1 MKKRFIAGV
10 TCPKCGALDTMTVI
24 NNELELLYV
33 RECVECGFSDRIST
47 QVNTPKE
54 ITTRVTPE
62 SVQLK
67 DEHIQVV
74 KFIQN
79 EEDN

>member
-10 TCPKCGALDTMTVI
+10 TCPKCGALDTIVAV
-24 NNELELLYV
+24 NNEEEKVLI

-54 ITTRVTPE
+54 LDTRVTAPQDVE
-62 SVQLK
+62 EAPVQ
-67 DEHIQVV
+67 IV
-74 KFIQN
+74 KII
-79 EEDN
+79 E